1 MASETAASDPY
12 SFIQRLMSS
21 RDRDISL
28 FFPFIIGLNAATPPQ
43 ETEDHGV
50 PRESPDRI
58 ILVNPFTQ
66 GMVVIERSGSN
77 SSNGSS
83 LGFEALFGD
92 VFSGKSGQPPAS
104 KASIDAMASV
114 EIVGSENDDDPCVI
128 CLEEWEA
135 GEKAKEMPCKHR
147 FHGECIEKWLR
158 IHGSCPVC
166 RYEMPVDEE
175 DDDAKKRRS
184 GEGDGERRREI
195 WVSFTFAS
203 GRRSGESNQSIS
215 SESSETSDSLTSH
228 QETEG

>member
-12 SFIQRLMSS
+12 SFIERLMSS

-28 FFPFIIGLNAATPPQ
+28 FFPFIIGLNAASPPQ

-50 PRESPDRI
+50 PRASPDRI

-66 GMVVIERSGSN
+66 GMVVIERSGGN
-77 SSNGSS
+77 NSNGSS
-83 LGFEALFGD
+83 LGFEALFGGD
-92 VFSGKSGQPPAS
+92 LFSGKSGQPPAS

-114 EIVGSENDDDPCVI
+114 EIVGGENDDQCVI

-147 FHGECIEKWLR
+147 FHGKCIEKWLR

-166 RYEMPVDEE
+166 RYEMPVDE
-175 DDDAKKRRS
+175 DDDEDEKKGRS

-203 GRRSGESNQSIS
+203 GRRSGESNQSS
-215 SESSETSDSLTSH
+215 SSETSDSLTSH